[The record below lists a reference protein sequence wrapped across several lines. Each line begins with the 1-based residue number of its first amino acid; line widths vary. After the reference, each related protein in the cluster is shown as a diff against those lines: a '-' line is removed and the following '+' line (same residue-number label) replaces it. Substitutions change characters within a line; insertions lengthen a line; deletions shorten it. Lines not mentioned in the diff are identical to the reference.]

1 MNLPVNALILQ
12 LPRAARHRLL
22 DKCELFELD
31 TPHELGGQGWPLSH
45 AYFPNQGFF
54 SLVADIDQHRCL
66 AIGMA
71 GSETVLGGDLIL
83 GATRPALRALVQQPC
98 SGWCISAADLRQQS
112 TTSPALE
119 RLLQASLLVQLHQ
132 QALAAACQRYHLLAP
147 RLARWILMSRDRSFS
162 AGSFHAS
169 QQSMAQML
177 GVRRVSVTNAASQ
190 FQAEG
195 LITYHRGELT
205 VRNRKALEA
214 RACSCYATDKR
225 IYAQII
231 GTAPG
236 RR

>member
-1 MNLPVNALILQ
+1 MNSPVNALILQ

-98 SGWCISAADLRQQS
+98 SGWYISAADLRQQS
-112 TTSPALE
+112 TASPALE